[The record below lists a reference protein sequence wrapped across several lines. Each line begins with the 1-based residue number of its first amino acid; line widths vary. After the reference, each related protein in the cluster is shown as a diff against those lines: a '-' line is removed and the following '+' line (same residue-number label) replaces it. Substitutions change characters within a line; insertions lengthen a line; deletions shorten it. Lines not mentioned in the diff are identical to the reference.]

1 MGRDT
6 NLQTILKLRVEL
18 SSYLQAVGERSKR
31 SLLTPINDVMKSTFW
46 FFNLS

>member
-1 MGRDT
+1 MGRDI
-6 NLQTILKLRVEL
+6 NLQTILKLRAVL
-18 SSYLQAVGERSKR
+18 SSYLQAAREKSKR